1 MLNLEP
7 VVRLALILMSALM
20 PVSVVVS
27 MTIMIVLMPPARM
40 MRVAAV
46 ATTTLTSASM
56 AAALSL
62 SWSLRAQMPARVIN
76 VFPGPLETERY
87 RTIPMAKLHPTA
99 LARAITKSLQD
110 SVEDVY
116 PGDVAQ
122 EWFAR
127 WRENPKVLERE
138 IAQ

>member
-1 MLNLEP
+1 VNVLSIYALVSFPGLE
-7 VVRLALILMSALM
+7 AF
-20 PVSVVVS
+20 
-27 MTIMIVLMPPARM
+27 
-40 MRVAAV
+40 
-46 ATTTLTSASM
+46 SASM

-62 SWSLRAQMPARVIN
+62 SQSLRAQLPARVIN
-76 VFPGPLETERY
+76 VFPGALETERY
-87 RTIPMAKLHPTA
+87 RAIPAVKLHPTA